1 MRVSATIV
9 AVEKQQVIHIL
20 SVSIAC
26 GIQHAGH
33 MHPIILSCMACPAL
47 KYFSILSHKRHD
59 FREKLLNIRCVF

>member
-47 KYFSILSHKRHD
+47 KYFSILSH
-59 FREKLLNIRCVF
+59 